1 MLRFLSVTLSVLVL
15 GAAPCFAQ
23 TPFGNPFASAQAY
36 RDTRGPAADAATQ
49 YSYEVTQVRT
59 DGAKPFPSH
68 WTDIGD
74 RFTKDYNFSAAFH
87 FYDVAFSLPMPSANA
102 NNRALMGK
110 RTYVEGLR
118 REAANFFPR
127 N

>member
-49 YSYEVTQVRT
+49 YSYEVTQVRA
-59 DGAKPFPSH
+59 DGASETFPV
-68 WTDIGD
+68 TLD
-74 RFTKDYNFSAAFH
+74 RY
-87 FYDVAFSLPMPSANA
+87 
-102 NNRALMGK
+102 
-110 RTYVEGLR
+110 R
-118 REAANFFPR
+118 RPLHQR
-127 N
+127 L